1 MFKRLLLLL
10 LPFITPLSNAYLTHC
25 PFFNPLTITSP
36 KNSTSTIDYN
46 CDDTYYLLSDKS
58 FIQKTIDLAQKPEPI
73 EGRRL
78 QSHSYRTRA
87 ASPPERLRSSFIN
100 HGSYRSLQNISLFT
114 DCYPGIK
121 TQNIN
126 NLQIGVMI
134 GHTLFHKR
142 FKQDVT
148 RTLKWIELQVKRA
161 NVIYISQFNLK
172 IMIKHVVFP
181 NSQDTWTNFNCK
193 DNSRI
198 AYARLMS
205 EIRYR
210 SPSPQAI
217 WHLFDDCD
225 DGTYKNPIGLATIGG
240 ICEGFGRA
248 TSLTYLR
255 SFTWRTFAHE
265 IGHNVGARHSF
276 ENGTTTTGGVM
287 DYGNGMYNGK
297 YMFHKYRHQEICNQL
312 KKSMGVCSKYF
323 STDPPGVDHTG
334 SKNQCINKNGTLK
347 TTRDMCLS
355 ANGMGY
361 CSHGVCLTTQC
372 TEFGTNFCGV
382 RKDNPCRIQCI
393 VNSVCN
399 PMIGWN
405 TKYGKVN
412 VLDDE
417 SMCAP
422 SGGADEAER
431 GVKPEVP
438 PPLRGGVCR
447 KGYCV
452 PIQKTTEPTL
462 PPSVAP
468 ITSPPVVPTPSPSA
482 TTRPKFLNSVDS
494 CPEDVL
500 VSAEYTIKGKG
511 ICNLIRRDKR
521 LKSGIFTITLKERG
535 NYNVTIQAPKGES
548 SYELFL
554 YDISDSN
561 EKVVLPVPT
570 GRRTPLYGGTF
581 GYTPSGVHIGSYLSL
596 SEHEGKV
603 IIETKKRVSSK
614 VPNNAKPYAECKSK
628 YKKRMIHGIFKDLS
642 IRFINSNKIYFSIF
656 G

>member
-1 MFKRLLLLL
+1 MLKRLLLLSI
-10 LPFITPLSNAYLTHC
+10 ITLSSALRAFNDC

-58 FIQKTIDLAQKPEPI
+58 FIQKTIDLAQKPKPI

-78 QSHSYRTRA
+78 QPRNHGSYRTRA
-87 ASPPERLRSSFIN
+87 ASPPERLR
-100 HGSYRSLQNISLFT
+100 RSLQNISLFT

-126 NLQIGVMI
+126 NLQIGVMV

-148 RTLKWIELQVKRA
+148 RILKWIELQVKRA
-161 NVIYISQFNLK
+161 NVIFISQFNLK

-181 NSQDTWTNFNCK
+181 NSQDSWTNFNCK
-193 DNSRI
+193 DNSRV

-210 SPSPQAI
+210 SPSPQAL

-225 DGTYKNPIGLATIGG
+225 DGTYKYPIGLATIDGM
-240 ICEGFGRA
+240 CEGFGRA

-255 SFTWRTFAHE
+255 SFTWKTFVHE
-265 IGHNVGARHSF
+265 IGHNIGARHSF

-312 KKSMGVCSKYF
+312 KKSMNMCSKYF
-323 STDPPGVDHTG
+323 SADPMDQEPKEQ
-334 SKNQCINKNGTLK
+334 KNQCIQDGTLK

-361 CSHGVCLTTQC
+361 CSHGFCLTTQC

-393 VNSVCN
+393 VNGVCN

-412 VLDDE
+412 ILDDE
-417 SMCAP
+417 STCVR
-422 SGGADEAER
+422 GADR
-431 GVKPEVP
+431 GVNPKG
-438 PPLRGGVCR
+438 PPLRGVCR

-452 PIQKTTEPTL
+452 PIKVPDETPTQY
-462 PPSVAP
+462 
-468 ITSPPVVPTPSPSA
+468 PTQYPA
-482 TTRPKFLNSVDS
+482 IMRPKFLNSIDS
-494 CPEDVL
+494 CPL
-500 VSAEYTIKGKG
+500 WTINGKE
-511 ICNLIRRDKR
+511 ICDNIRRDKR
-521 LKSGIFTITLKERG
+521 LKSGIFTIMLKERG
-535 NYNVTIQAPKGES
+535 NYELSIRIRGEF
-548 SYELFL
+548 ELFL
-554 YDISDSN
+554 YDISDLN
-561 EKVVLPVPT
+561 EKVI
-570 GRRTPLYGGTF
+570 F
-581 GYTPSGVHIGSYLSL
+581 GYKPNVLHVGSYLNLQGEVS
-596 SEHEGKV
+596 
-603 IIETKKRVSSK
+603 IETKKRVSSK
-614 VPNNAKPYAECKSK
+614 VPNKAKPYTECKSK
-628 YKKRMIHGIFKDLS
+628 YKKRMIHGIFKEFIN
-642 IRFINSNKIYFSIF
+642 IRFINSNKIYFSIRLV
-656 G
+656 